1 MFLVG
6 VRYLALLPKLAQ
18 ILTSVRTYLV
28 ALLSFERA
36 LLIGGPELADRAETA
51 DHIHKDSIDRYAPCL
66 QALLFARPIINIAD
80 CYYYC
85 VVLTILNVI
94 PDGITCIY

>member
-1 MFLVG
+1 MIL
-6 VRYLALLPKLAQ
+6 YHQALFNDNKFGP
-18 ILTSVRTYLV
+18 
-28 ALLSFERA
+28 

-51 DHIHKDSIDRYAPCL
+51 DHIHKDSIDRYAPSL
-66 QALLFARPIINIAD
+66 QVLLLFACPIENSAD
-80 CYYYC
+80 FYYYC

>member
-1 MFLVG
+1 MYKYAIVP
-6 VRYLALLPKLAQ
+6 VYK
-18 ILTSVRTYLV
+18 
-28 ALLSFERA
+28 RA
-36 LLIGGPELADRAETA
+36 LLIGGPELTDRAETA

-80 CYYYC
+80 FYYYC